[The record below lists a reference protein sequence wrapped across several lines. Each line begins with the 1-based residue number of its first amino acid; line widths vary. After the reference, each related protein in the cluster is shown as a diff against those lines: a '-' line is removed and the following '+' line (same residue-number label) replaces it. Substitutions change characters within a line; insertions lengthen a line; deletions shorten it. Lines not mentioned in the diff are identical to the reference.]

1 MWRAGGPDR
10 ERAGRS
16 QDDAGQAGPDDA
28 GEPLRAAVLRRL
40 ALLDEAAGSADAS
53 TLLPLARAEISRL
66 ADGWR
71 LLLTVH
77 QPDEDSRCQACPA
90 GLRGLRGKRWPCQVW
105 RMAHEHLIGEGVPH
119 RDRKRPLRNP
129 FARQARLVPPESPC
143 EVTDRI
149 PVVRDDSPGE
159 RHADAG

>member
-1 MWRAGGPDR
+1 MWRSGGADR
-10 ERAGRS
+10 ERGGGAPEDGG
-16 QDDAGQAGPDDA
+16 D
-28 GEPLRAAVLRRL
+28 PLRAAVLRRL
-40 ALLDEAAGSADAS
+40 ALLDEAADSADAT

-77 QPDEDSRCQACPA
+77 QPDEESRCEACPA
-90 GLRGLRGKRWPCQVW
+90 GLRGKRWPCQVW

-119 RDRKRPLRNP
+119 RERKKPLRNP

-143 EVTDRI
+143 EVTARI
-149 PVVRDDSPGE
+149 PVVRDGHHGE
-159 RHADAG
+159 RRADAG